1 MENIQIKKSDFN
13 KILNTAEIL
22 INEVEQAL
30 SQEDIIKKRIEEIKT
45 GKVKGKTEEE
55 LDEYLKERG
64 VKIEQLEN
72 KRAS

>member
-22 INEVEQAL
+22 INEVEEAL
-30 SQEDIIKKRIEEIKT
+30 SQEDIIKKRMEDIKT
-45 GKVKGKTEEE
+45 GKVNGKTEEE
-55 LDEYLKERG
+55 LDDYLKKRG
-64 VKIEQLEN
+64 VKIERLGN

>member
-1 MENIQIKKSDFN
+1 MEDIQIKKSDFN

-22 INEVEQAL
+22 INEVEEAL

-45 GKVKGKTEEE
+45 GKIKGRTEEE
-55 LDEYLKERG
+55 LDEYLKKRG
-64 VKIEQLEN
+64 VKIEQLGS